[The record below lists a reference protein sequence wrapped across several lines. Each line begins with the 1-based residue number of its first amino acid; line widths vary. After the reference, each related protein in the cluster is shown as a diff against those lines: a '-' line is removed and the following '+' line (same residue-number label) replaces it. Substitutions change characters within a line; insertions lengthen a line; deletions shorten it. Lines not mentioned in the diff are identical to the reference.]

1 MVLAIANKS
10 LQSINQSINKENYKV
25 KEEDE
30 IKKIEMSSKFITN
43 FYKQRDIC
51 QTKHNKHLKQ

>member
-1 MVLAIANKS
+1 MIMVLAIANKS

-43 FYKQRDIC
+43 FYK
-51 QTKHNKHLKQ
+51 